1 MGIRVPALIGVALIL
16 AGCQPDKPL
25 VDGWRPLT
33 RLETK
38 QLGEQRIAEEYYDP
52 GPRPS
57 ISGDFNG
64 DGKSDRVMFMVDDAG
79 ERFEPYFIDGA
90 GAAPEKLTR
99 GDKFDKLWRYNLF
112 KLPSRL
118 AYGMCIEE
126 GYRKPSHPSECEPF
140 MEVRTPVIVFTE
152 LDEGGQVFYW
162 ANGGFTERRFKK

>member
-90 GAAPEKLTR
+90 GAAPA
-99 GDKFDKLWRYNLF
+99 
-112 KLPSRL
+112 PS
-118 AYGMCIEE
+118 M
-126 GYRKPSHPSECEPF
+126 K
-140 MEVRTPVIVFTE
+140 
-152 LDEGGQVFYW
+152 
-162 ANGGFTERRFKK
+162 